1 MTTGFE
7 QQLAEYRDLRRRL
20 EENVLGLATSIDG
33 RRFEF
38 QASLYANGLGPGS
51 YVVLEHASGERLGQ
65 VLSVGMMHI
74 DAAEVGWDSGDGPA
88 IRGRLVARAASG
100 TGAIL
105 KGDGAA
111 FHDASVRPA
120 TPEEVGA
127 WLAESAPRRATLP
140 VGELTLAPGVPF
152 ALDAGGFDRHTFFC
166 GQSGS
171 GKTYSLGVVL
181 EQLLL
186 ETGLRIVV
194 LDPNSDFARLGTV
207 RAGVDHATA
216 ARWRALAPGIDVRG
230 SASADGRLHLR
241 VREVDPYA
249 QAAALRLDPIADRAE
264 YAEFATLLEEQQQLN
279 SLDELVGSER
289 PQAHALGLRIRNLG
303 VDRWAVWSR
312 GDAGSAIE
320 AVADPSVR
328 CLVVDIGSLNTREEQ
343 GLVAESVLATLWER
357 RAERQPVLI
366 VIDEAHNVCPAEPGN
381 ALAALATEHAVRI
394 AAEGRKFGL
403 YLLVCTQRPQ
413 KVPENVISQCDNL
426 VLMRMASAAD
436 LAHVGQVLSYVPGDL
451 LAKST
456 TFRLGEALVAGKLAS
471 HPALIRF
478 GRRVAEEGG
487 ADVDAAWAA
496 PVSA

>member
-1 MTTGFE
+1 
-7 QQLAEYRDLRRRL
+7 
-20 EENVLGLATSIDG
+20 
-33 RRFEF
+33 
-38 QASLYANGLGPGS
+38 
-51 YVVLEHASGERLGQ
+51 
-65 VLSVGMMHI
+65 
-74 DAAEVGWDSGDGPA
+74 
-88 IRGRLVARAASG
+88 
-100 TGAIL
+100 
-105 KGDGAA
+105 
-111 FHDASVRPA
+111 
-120 TPEEVGA
+120 
-127 WLAESAPRRATLP
+127 
-140 VGELTLAPGVPF
+140 
-152 ALDAGGFDRHTFFC
+152 
-166 GQSGS
+166 
-171 GKTYSLGVVL
+171 
-181 EQLLL
+181 
-186 ETGLRIVV
+186 
-194 LDPNSDFARLGTV
+194 V
-207 RAGVDHATA
+207 RAGVDDTTT
-216 ARWRALAPGIDVRG
+216 ARWRAVAKGLDVRG
-230 SASADGRLHLR
+230 GADGRRRLHLR
-241 VREVDPYA
+241 VRELDPYA

-264 YAEFATLLEEQQQLN
+264 YAEFAALVEEEGPQLD

-303 VDRWAVWSR
+303 IDRWAVWSR
-312 GDAGSAIE
+312 GDEGSAIE
-320 AVADPSVR
+320 ALSDPGIR
-328 CLVVDIGSLNTREEQ
+328 CLVLDIGSLNTREEQ

-366 VIDEAHNVCPAEPGN
+366 VIDEAHNVCPAEPTN
-381 ALAALATEHAVRI
+381 PLTALATEHATRI

-436 LAHVGQVLSYVPGDL
+436 LAHVGAVLSYVPGDL